1 MINQKPKQLAEWDG
15 FDFDVY
21 DAETGEI
28 LLPSQVA
35 RRSFPDDRYL
45 RIIVN
50 GFCLTW
56 EGYLY
61 LTESGNSG
69 TRIPKEGKYLI
80 QINGEKY
87 MRW

>member
-1 MINQKPKQLAEWDG
+1 MINQKPKQVTEWDG

-21 DAETGEI
+21 DVETGEI

-35 RRSFPDDRYL
+35 EKSFPDDRYL
-45 RIIVN
+45 GIIVN

-56 EGYLY
+56 EGYLF
-61 LTESGNSG
+61 LTKNDSGVVY
-69 TRIPKEGKYLI
+69 IPKDNKYII

-87 MRW
+87 VRW